1 MQVQTVAEFR
11 EIIKD
16 GVSLVDFYADWCGPC
31 KALIPIINELE
42 EKYKWVA
49 NIIKVDIE
57 ALPELAAEY
66 GVMSIPTTIL
76 LNGRVMVAEKMV
88 GVHPKDFYIEAL
100 DNELWIEQEF

>member
-42 EKYKWVA
+42 EKYK
-49 NIIKVDIE
+49 
-57 ALPELAAEY
+57 
-66 GVMSIPTTIL
+66 
-76 LNGRVMVAEKMV
+76 
-88 GVHPKDFYIEAL
+88 
-100 DNELWIEQEF
+100 